1 MASHKVTNATLDLI
15 RQFEGLSLTA
25 YWDVTR
31 YSIGYGSGYLANGK
45 KVQAGDSISLTEAET
60 LLLRDVKEAGAYV
73 NSLVKSSINTGMFD
87 ALTSFVYNV
96 GVGNFEKS
104 TLLQLVNQ
112 NPYNFAAIENA
123 FREPQWCTYN
133 RAARRQTEA
142 YVYAQPVLKK
152 AGSPLFWIALLLMA
166 IYVSKK
172 KGRN

>member
-1 MASHKVTNATLDLI
+1 MASHKVTNTTLDLI

-31 YSIGYGSGYLANGK
+31 YSIGYGSGYLASGK
-45 KVQAGDSISLTEAET
+45 KVQAGDSITYAEAET

-112 NPYNFAAIENA
+112 NPYNFTAIENA

-133 RAARRQTEA
+133 RATRRQTEA

-152 AGSPLFWIALLLMA
+152 STSPLVWIALLFAL
-166 IYVSKK
+166 IYVSTR